1 MIRRKNTPLSF
12 YFLQDVC
19 IAAVKERDID
29 FKLKGVVSEWS
40 TQVFSFSNFKN
51 RGELLL
57 KGFQLG
63 SPVGVVVMV
72 IETNLAHRNDP
83 RVGATF
89 GDAIS
94 ECGIPAVGFMR
105 VDALRAPN

>member
-1 MIRRKNTPLSF
+1 MVGHLSVFARFQPTRGLGYFLLFHIRDKEKKNPLSF

-57 KGFQLG
+57 KGAETSDIVSLMEDSLMILG
-63 SPVGVVVMV
+63 SLLS
-72 IETNLAHRNDP
+72 NR
-83 RVGATF
+83 
-89 GDAIS
+89 
-94 ECGIPAVGFMR
+94 
-105 VDALRAPN
+105 

>member
-1 MIRRKNTPLSF
+1 MVGHLSVFSRFQSSRGLGYFLLSHIRDKKKKYLSLF
-12 YFLQDVC
+12 LLQDVC

-57 KGFQLG
+57 KGAETSDIVSLMEDSLMILG
-63 SPVGVVVMV
+63 SLLS
-72 IETNLAHRNDP
+72 NR
-83 RVGATF
+83 
-89 GDAIS
+89 
-94 ECGIPAVGFMR
+94 
-105 VDALRAPN
+105 

>member
-1 MIRRKNTPLSF
+1 MIRRKDTSISF

-57 KGFQLG
+57 KGAETSDIVSLMEDSLMILG
-63 SPVGVVVMV
+63 SLLS
-72 IETNLAHRNDP
+72 NR
-83 RVGATF
+83 
-89 GDAIS
+89 
-94 ECGIPAVGFMR
+94 
-105 VDALRAPN
+105 

>member
-1 MIRRKNTPLSF
+1 M
-12 YFLQDVC
+12 C

-57 KGFQLG
+57 KGSETSDIVSLMEDSLMILG
-63 SPVGVVVMV
+63 SLLSNRYNCQLSLV
-72 IETNLAHRNDP
+72 
-83 RVGATF
+83 F
-89 GDAIS
+89 GTKSRKILS
-94 ECGIPAVGFMR
+94 
-105 VDALRAPN
+105 NK

>member
-1 MIRRKNTPLSF
+1 MAGHLSLFSRFQPTRGLGYFLLSHIRDKEKKNPLSF

-57 KGFQLG
+57 KGAETSDIVSLMEDSLMILG
-63 SPVGVVVMV
+63 SLLS
-72 IETNLAHRNDP
+72 NR
-83 RVGATF
+83 
-89 GDAIS
+89 
-94 ECGIPAVGFMR
+94 
-105 VDALRAPN
+105 

>member
-1 MIRRKNTPLSF
+1 M
-12 YFLQDVC
+12 C

-57 KGFQLG
+57 KGSETSDIVSLMEDSLMILG
-63 SPVGVVVMV
+63 SLLSNRYSCQLSLVF
-72 IETNLAHRNDP
+72 RN
-83 RVGATF
+83 
-89 GDAIS
+89 
-94 ECGIPAVGFMR
+94 
-105 VDALRAPN
+105 

>member
-1 MIRRKNTPLSF
+1 M
-12 YFLQDVC
+12 C

-57 KGFQLG
+57 KGSETSDIVSLMEDSLMILG
-63 SPVGVVVMV
+63 SLLSNRYNCQLSLVSG
-72 IETNLAHRNDP
+72 TKP
-83 RVGATF
+83 RK
-89 GDAIS
+89 ILS
-94 ECGIPAVGFMR
+94 
-105 VDALRAPN
+105 NK

>member
-1 MIRRKNTPLSF
+1 M
-12 YFLQDVC
+12 C

-57 KGFQLG
+57 KGSETSDIVSLMEDSLMILG
-63 SPVGVVVMV
+63 SLLSNRYNCQSCFPQLNPEKSYR
-72 IETNLAHRNDP
+72 INR
-83 RVGATF
+83 
-89 GDAIS
+89 
-94 ECGIPAVGFMR
+94 
-105 VDALRAPN
+105 ALPSVT